1 MHLLIV
7 EDKQDLNLNLA
18 KLLMTQSYSIDST
31 FDGVEGMDFLAVS
44 NYDVIILKVMMPKI
58 GGFAFVQ
65 ELRNSGSKVPVLMLT
80 AKDTIEDKITVLNFL
95 WLSLFKFGEFLS

>member
-1 MHLLIV
+1 
-7 EDKQDLNLNLA
+7 
-18 KLLMTQSYSIDST
+18 
-31 FDGVEGMDFLAVS
+31 MDFLAVS

-80 AKDTIEDKITVLNFL
+80 AKNTIKDKITVLDFL
-95 WLSLFKFGEFLS
+95 RDDYLVKPF

>member
-1 MHLLIV
+1 
-7 EDKQDLNLNLA
+7 
-18 KLLMTQSYSIDST
+18 
-31 FDGVEGMDFLAVS
+31 MDFLAVS

-58 GGFAFVQ
+58 GGLAVVQ

-95 WLSLFKFGEFLS
+95 WLTLFKFGEFLS